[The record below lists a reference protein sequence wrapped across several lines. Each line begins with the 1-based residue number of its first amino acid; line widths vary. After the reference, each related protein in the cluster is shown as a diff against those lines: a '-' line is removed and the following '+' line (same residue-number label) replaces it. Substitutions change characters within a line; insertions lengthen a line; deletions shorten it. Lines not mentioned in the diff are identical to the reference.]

1 MAKMLNDGL
10 GVGAGLGD
18 LNLIVKEWLTAE
30 IKQLVAIITIWHN
43 NASSLIVLLI
53 SDFYDK

>member
-1 MAKMLNDGL
+1 MGA
-10 GVGAGLGD
+10 GVGD
-18 LNLIVKEWLTAE
+18 LTLIVKEWLTAE
-30 IKQLVAIITIWHN
+30 IKQLVAIITIWHK